1 MNLVS
6 IYISL
11 KNGSLYL
18 TLSYLHFILLITD
31 PMTHCHS
38 LTIKQEMAHIAER
51 IYCSGYYHWR
61 TVTQKT
67 QLDHDR
73 HLITWFTIGNTT
85 LTTQV
90 IPERQSTS
98 SVISANLKPIKLLL
112 VVVNQAIANPLFIY
126 LTGWEDLMW
135 WLTCVRGDIHLYD
148 REEDG
153 VMHVKCEY
161 EHPLHAQVGVRDSIS
176 SVSQSPCIYVFLFH
190 GYVSSTSF

>member
-135 WLTCVRGDIHLYD
+135 WLTCVRGGYPPLWQRRRWGYACQMRIWASTTCTGRSAGFNFFSFTKSLHL
-148 REEDG
+148 RIP
-153 VMHVKCEY
+153 VPWLRV
-161 EHPLHAQVGVRDSIS
+161 
-176 SVSQSPCIYVFLFH
+176 
-190 GYVSSTSF
+190 